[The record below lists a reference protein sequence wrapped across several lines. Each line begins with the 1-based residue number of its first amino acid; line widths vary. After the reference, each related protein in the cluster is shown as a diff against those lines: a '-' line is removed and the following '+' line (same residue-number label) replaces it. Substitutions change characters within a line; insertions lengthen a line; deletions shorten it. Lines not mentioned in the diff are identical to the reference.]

1 MVSPEH
7 DENAAG
13 LNGGELDELGEEQTG
28 AISEQEYSEGPEEEE
43 FSANKL
49 DESDDT
55 ETKPIP
61 EEKNAHQPDR
71 RGSSKKGLWVVSTIG
86 LCVLIGI
93 GYLHLKEEKFKG
105 LPKQNSEPVPLARIS
120 GPEERVL
127 LFDSFI
133 IPIPENREF
142 TYISLSI
149 SFKLPNKEIKRQM
162 TDKKKEFRGIIY
174 DILTEE
180 ISKRKEVPPLESLKK
195 LIIGGV
201 NSALSTGEVHKV
213 YVTKF
218 LAV

>member
-1 MVSPEH
+1 MASPEH
-7 DENAAG
+7 DENEG
-13 LNGGELDELGEEQTG
+13 GINKGELDELEEEQAG
-28 AISEQEYSEGPEEEE
+28 AISEQENSEGPEEEE
-43 FSANKL
+43 FFANEL
-49 DESDDT
+49 DESDDI

-71 RGSSKKGLWVVSTIG
+71 RRSGKKGLWLVSAIG

-93 GYLHLKEEKFKG
+93 GYLYLKEEKSKR
-105 LPKQNSEPVPLARIS
+105 LLRQNSKPVPVARIS
-120 GPEERVL
+120 IPGEQLL

-201 NSALSTGEVHKV
+201 NSALSTGEVHEV

>member
-28 AISEQEYSEGPEEEE
+28 AISEQENSEGPEEEE
-43 FSANKL
+43 FPANEL

-61 EEKNAHQPDR
+61 EEKSDHHPHR
-71 RGSSKKGLWVVSTIG
+71 RGRGKKGLWVVSAIG
-86 LCVLIGI
+86 LCILIGT
-93 GYLHLKEEKFKG
+93 GYLYLREEKSRE
-105 LPKQNSEPVPLARIS
+105 LPGQNSETFPIARIS
-120 GPEERVL
+120 IPEERVL

-149 SFKLPNKEIKRQM
+149 SFKLPNKVIKRQM
-162 TDKKKEFRGIIY
+162 TEKKKELRGIIY
-174 DILTEE
+174 DILTGE
-180 ISKRKEVPPLESLKK
+180 ISKRKEVPPLEDLKK

-201 NSALSTGEVHKV
+201 NSALSTGEVHEV